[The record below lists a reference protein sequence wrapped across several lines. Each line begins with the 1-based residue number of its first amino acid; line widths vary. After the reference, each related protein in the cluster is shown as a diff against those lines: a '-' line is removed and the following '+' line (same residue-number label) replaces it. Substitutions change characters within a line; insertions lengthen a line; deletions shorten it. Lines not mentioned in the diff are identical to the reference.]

1 MKEVYYFKDNT
12 LLFILGAG
20 SSIDAGI
27 PTAYKM
33 VTDFEE
39 KIKND
44 DELKKLYSFFK
55 SAIVF
60 QRGLKSYAPNISVSI
75 EEILNVIEALN
86 LQEDNILYPYIGTW
100 SQHFLKTSGA
110 DFENVRKLDERIRE
124 LLFSWVTLN
133 DYRKSKY
140 FSNIGRLSAEIN
152 SSIRIFSLNY
162 DICVEKAFS
171 ISNMRIET
179 GISPETYEW
188 SSLRFDDLPE
198 DEIPD
203 AYLYK
208 LHGSIDWEKQD
219 SGLPKYSE
227 TPIKDDPQVIFGTA
241 VKLRSLDPY
250 LFNLYELRKY
260 SLHENLKFIVIIGY
274 SFNDDH
280 INRLIQQS
288 LIQRKLIKLII
299 IAPDTLGQDYEKSV
313 REKFLSENIEKNR
326 LIFVN
331 AFAKDFFENLNLDF
345 FNQYYQEDSSLPF

>member
-1 MKEVYYFKDNT
+1 MNKDYFKDNA

-33 VTDFEE
+33 VSDFEDR
-39 KIKND
+39 IKND
-44 DELKKLYSFFK
+44 NELKKLYSYFK
-55 SAIVF
+55 SAIIF
-60 QRGLKSYAPNISVSI
+60 QRGLKCYSPNISVSI

-110 DFENVRKLDERIRE
+110 DFENVRKLDVKIRE

-140 FSNIGRLSAEIN
+140 FSNIGRLATEIN
-152 SSIRIFSLNY
+152 TSIRIFSLNY
-162 DICVEKAFS
+162 DICVEKAFQ
-171 ISNMRIET
+171 ISDMRIET

-188 SSLRFDDLPE
+188 SSLRFDDLP
-198 DEIPD
+198 DNEIPD

-208 LHGSIDWEKQD
+208 LHGSIDWQKQD

-260 SLHENLKFIVIIGY
+260 SLHENLRFIVIIGY
-274 SFNDDH
+274 SFSDDH

-288 LIQRKLIKLII
+288 LLQRKLIKLII
-299 IAPDTLGQDYEKSV
+299 IAPDNEEKLYEKTV
-313 REKFLSENIEKNR
+313 REKFLSENIEDNR

-331 AFAKDFFENLNLDF
+331 EFAKNFLENLNLDF
-345 FNQYYQEDSSLPF
+345 FNQYYQEDPDLPF

>member
-1 MKEVYYFKDNT
+1 MNKDYFKDNT

-299 IAPDTLGQDYEKSV
+299 IAPDNLGQDYEKSV

>member
-1 MKEVYYFKDNT
+1 MNKDYFKDNT

-33 VTDFEE
+33 VSDFEDR
-39 KIKND
+39 IKND
-44 DELKKLYSFFK
+44 NELKKLYSYFK
-55 SAIVF
+55 SAIIF
-60 QRGLKSYAPNISVSI
+60 QRGLKCYSPNVSVSI

-110 DFENVRKLDERIRE
+110 DFENVRKLDVKIRE

-140 FSNIGRLSAEIN
+140 FSNIGRLATDIN
-152 SSIRIFSLNY
+152 TSIRIFSLNY
-162 DICVEKAFS
+162 DICVEKAFR
-171 ISNMRIET
+171 ISDMRIET

-188 SSLRFDDLPE
+188 SSLRFDDLP
-198 DEIPD
+198 DNEIPD

-260 SLHENLKFIVIIGY
+260 SLHENLRFIVIIGY
-274 SFNDDH
+274 SFSDDH

-288 LIQRKLIKLII
+288 LLQRKLIKLII
-299 IAPDTLGQDYEKSV
+299 IAPDNEEKLYERTV
-313 REKFLSENIEKNR
+313 REKFLTESIEDNR

-331 AFAKDFFENLNLDF
+331 EFAKNFLENLNLDF
-345 FNQYYQEDSSLPF
+345 FNQYYQEDPDLPF

>member
-1 MKEVYYFKDNT
+1 MNKDYFKDNT

-299 IAPDTLGQDYEKSV
+299 IAPDNLGQDYEKSV

-345 FNQYYQEDSSLPF
+345 FNQYYQEDLSLPF

>member
-1 MKEVYYFKDNT
+1 MNKDYFKDNT

-33 VTDFEE
+33 VSDFEDR
-39 KIKND
+39 IKND
-44 DELKKLYSFFK
+44 NELKKLYSYFK
-55 SAIVF
+55 SAIIF
-60 QRGLKSYAPNISVSI
+60 QRGLKCYSPNVSVSI

-110 DFENVRKLDERIRE
+110 DFENVRKLDVKIRE
-124 LLFSWVTLN
+124 LLFSWITLN

-140 FSNIGRLSAEIN
+140 FSNIGRLATDIN
-152 SSIRIFSLNY
+152 TSIRIFSLNY
-162 DICVEKAFS
+162 DICVEKAFR
-171 ISNMRIET
+171 ISDMRIET

-188 SSLRFDDLPE
+188 SSLRFDDLP
-198 DEIPD
+198 DNEIPD

-260 SLHENLKFIVIIGY
+260 SLHENLRFIVIIGY
-274 SFNDDH
+274 SFSDDH

-288 LIQRKLIKLII
+288 LLQRKLIKLII
-299 IAPDTLGQDYEKSV
+299 IAPDNEEKLYERTV
-313 REKFLSENIEKNR
+313 REKFLTENIEDNR

-331 AFAKDFFENLNLDF
+331 EFAKNFLENLNLDF
-345 FNQYYQEDSSLPF
+345 FNQYYQEDPDLPF

>member
-1 MKEVYYFKDNT
+1 MNISCFKDNT

-33 VTDFEE
+33 VTEFED
-39 KIKND
+39 KIKD
-44 DELKKLYSFFK
+44 DNELKKLYSYFK
-55 SAIVF
+55 SAIIF
-60 QRGLKSYAPNISVSI
+60 QRGLKSYSPNVSVSI

-110 DFENVRKLDERIRE
+110 DFENVSKLDVKIRE

-140 FSNIGRLSAEIN
+140 FSNIGLLATDIN
-152 SSIRIFSLNY
+152 TSIRIFSLNY
-162 DICVEKAFS
+162 DICVEKAFQM
-171 ISNMRIET
+171 SNLRIET
-179 GISPETYEW
+179 GISPDTYEW

-198 DEIPD
+198 NEIPE

-219 SGLPKYSE
+219 SGLPRYSE

-260 SLHENLKFIVIIGY
+260 SLHENLKFVVIIGY
-274 SFNDDH
+274 SFSDDH

-288 LIQRKLIKLII
+288 LIQRKFTKLII
-299 IAPDTLGQDYEKSV
+299 VAPDNDEKLYEKTV
-313 REKFLSENIEKNR
+313 RGKFLSENIEHSR

-331 AFAKDFFENLNLDF
+331 EFAKNFLENMNPNF
-345 FNQYYQEDSSLPF
+345 FNQYYQEDPDLPF

>member
-1 MKEVYYFKDNT
+1 MNKDYFKDNA

-33 VTDFEE
+33 VSDFEDR
-39 KIKND
+39 IKND
-44 DELKKLYSFFK
+44 NELKKLYSYFK
-55 SAIVF
+55 SAIIF
-60 QRGLKSYAPNISVSI
+60 QRGLKCYSPNISVSI

-110 DFENVRKLDERIRE
+110 DFENVRKLDVKIRE

-140 FSNIGRLSAEIN
+140 FSNIGRLATDIN
-152 SSIRIFSLNY
+152 TSIRIFSLNY
-162 DICVEKAFS
+162 DICVEKAFQ
-171 ISNMRIET
+171 ISDMRIET

-188 SSLRFDDLPE
+188 SSLRFDDLP
-198 DEIPD
+198 DNEIPD

-208 LHGSIDWEKQD
+208 LHGSIDWQKQD

-260 SLHENLKFIVIIGY
+260 SLHENLRFIVIIGY
-274 SFNDDH
+274 SFSDDH

-288 LIQRKLIKLII
+288 LLQRKLIKLII
-299 IAPDTLGQDYEKSV
+299 IAPDNEEKLYEKTV
-313 REKFLSENIEKNR
+313 REKFLSENIEDNR

-331 AFAKDFFENLNLDF
+331 EFAKNFLENLNLDF
-345 FNQYYQEDSSLPF
+345 FNQYYQEDPDLPF